1 MQLKVK
7 RVTLAAELPLKFGL
21 SLLEGNVPKIRET
34 AHNGIRIFPKPEKLT
49 ATPYFYASA
58 FIAYEHFPSIRD
70 PLTMIQFIEL
80 NDQTVNKADIR
91 KSCTHIKK
99 QLKAYELEN
108 PYFLVFHYL
117 YHCLWCN
124 TNMWPIPQGE
134 WKANHVIDAYFRVA
148 LKGIKSSSKV
158 NIFLYSFS
166 ILRYF
171 NTFISIGSSPC
182 ELASD

>member
-1 MQLKVK
+1 MKLKSRNHSFFFLSCYSFNYVIHSNNFFLSSMQLKVK

-49 ATPYFYASA
+49 ATSYFYASA
-58 FIAYEHFPSIRD
+58 FIAYEHFPSVRD

-99 QLKAYELEN
+99 QLKAYEIEN

-117 YHCLWCN
+117 YHCL
-124 TNMWPIPQGE
+124 
-134 WKANHVIDAYFRVA
+134 
-148 LKGIKSSSKV
+148 
-158 NIFLYSFS
+158 
-166 ILRYF
+166 
-171 NTFISIGSSPC
+171 
-182 ELASD
+182 